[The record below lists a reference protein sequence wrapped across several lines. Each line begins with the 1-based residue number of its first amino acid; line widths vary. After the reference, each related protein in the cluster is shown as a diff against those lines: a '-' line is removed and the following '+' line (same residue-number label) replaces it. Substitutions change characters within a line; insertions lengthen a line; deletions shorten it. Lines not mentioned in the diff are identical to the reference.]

1 MKEKILAAAVLL
13 GLNDHH
19 IAIRLLSFR
28 AARGMMFAWL
38 FGHKT
43 HRRMNTN
50 AHRDIN

>member
-1 MKEKILAAAVLL
+1 
-13 GLNDHH
+13 
-19 IAIRLLSFR
+19 
-28 AARGMMFAWL
+28 MMFAWL